1 MQRFATSLHALEVAA
16 AVLLGVFFF
25 FLIIGVFGLGAAIVG
40 LLVFIFG
47 AILTAM
53 TAPGGGAL
61 HET

>member
-1 MQRFATSLHALEVAA
+1 MQRFATSLHALEVSA

-47 AILTAM
+47 AILTAR